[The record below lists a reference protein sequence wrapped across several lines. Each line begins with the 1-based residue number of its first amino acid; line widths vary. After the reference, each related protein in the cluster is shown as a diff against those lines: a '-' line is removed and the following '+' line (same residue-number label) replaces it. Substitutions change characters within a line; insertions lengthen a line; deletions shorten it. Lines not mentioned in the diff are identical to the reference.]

1 MNQNNS
7 VPEEQRHHARSA
19 LGLPAEFKSGTEVY
33 SVWIQDISLKGVR
46 IKCPAEEINHIIPK
60 STGHLVILS
69 DPERIP
75 LLELDVFVLRNT
87 SGLIGATWGR
97 IDLDN
102 LTQLRE
108 LLSANFANAQLIE
121 RELFELFQ

>member
-1 MNQNNS
+1 
-7 VPEEQRHHARSA
+7 
-19 LGLPAEFKSGTEVY
+19 
-33 SVWIQDISLKGVR
+33 
-46 IKCPAEEINHIIPK
+46 
-60 STGHLVILS
+60 LS